1 MIERFGTHGTGPG
14 GNPLP
19 FAKAV
24 RAGDFVF
31 VSGQVGA
38 GPDGEIVAGGI
49 VEQTTRCIENI
60 KGILELAGVGL
71 EHVVKTTVWLDDLR
85 DFWSMNRVYAG
96 YFGEH
101 LPTRSCVQARLV
113 VDCKIEIE
121 VTAYAPKV

>member
-49 VEQTTRCIENI
+49 VAQTTRCIENI
-60 KGILELAGVGL
+60 KA
-71 EHVVKTTVWLDDLR
+71 TTM
-85 DFWSMNRVYAG
+85 SSKPPCGSTICAISG
-96 YFGEH
+96 
-101 LPTRSCVQARLV
+101 A
-113 VDCKIEIE
+113 
-121 VTAYAPKV
+121 